1 MAIRPAEAGSRG
13 PGVCL
18 VSAPAGVGKTHG
30 ALEFARAHPQLR
42 VHVAF
47 GMKATRDEFRALGL
61 MENWVH
67 VEGRTPENCAEY
79 ARAEALGRRSYSV
92 TFSLCA
98 HCTARQDCPYL
109 AAWAAVG
116 SANASFTHQLLL
128 ERGTWA
134 ADILFVDEDPTRNVF
149 LTEKRITLS
158 MLQSEARRVDREIGY
173 RRVARDP
180 LRALLGALAAV
191 LEELEEGYGTDIH
204 DALDRRLSPG
214 LLATCRG
221 LWDRYGSQIRR
232 IPVVSNAAERSVS
245 ELQRLPKPFFLHLL
259 ETMVV
264 EMVRM
269 TENSS
274 LTNSKLSIGKDSRG
288 RPCYVLMIHR
298 TISDLTEGVQRLPRI
313 VILDAASTA
322 VYYEPILGVP
332 IREVFSPEVALPRE
346 VQVWQVTTA
355 LEGKI
360 GLETNPN
367 ARSAAIAKID
377 LLRAITNTYGRKTA
391 LITFKS
397 IEEEMAEAIGAD
409 RSLHF
414 YGLRGIGELESEGIE
429 VLIVLG
435 TPSIPPD
442 QVLREAMA
450 IHPDGPPIER
460 VSHKMDK
467 VWQPVDP
474 RVREM
479 LYASR
484 EREAYQGVY
493 RCRPLSSSE
502 KPKVIIIF
510 SPLQIPHVRPTHIV
524 HALPNVR
531 TMRAF
536 TRILQVVR
544 RLEAEGEKITI
555 NKVARQAGSNWETTR
570 RLIQA
575 IRGQGTSS

>member
-1 MAIRPAEAGSRG
+1 
-13 PGVCL
+13 L
-18 VSAPAGVGKTHG
+18 
-30 ALEFARAHPQLR
+30 LQ
-42 VHVAF
+42 
-47 GMKATRDEFRALGL
+47 
-61 MENWVH
+61 
-67 VEGRTPENCAEY
+67 
-79 ARAEALGRRSYSV
+79 
-92 TFSLCA
+92 
-98 HCTARQDCPYL
+98 RQ
-109 AAWAAVG
+109 
-116 SANASFTHQLLL
+116 
-128 ERGTWA
+128 TWA
-134 ADILFVDEDPTRNVF
+134 ADLLFIDEDPTRNVF
-149 LTEKRITLS
+149 LTEKRITAS
-158 MLQSEARRVDREIGY
+158 MIQTEARRVDGGIGY
-173 RRVARDP
+173 RIVGPDP

-191 LEELEEGYGTDIH
+191 LEELEEGYGTDIYE
-204 DALDRRLSPG
+204 ALDRRLSSG
-214 LLATCRG
+214 LLETCRR
-221 LWDRYGSQIRR
+221 LWDRYGSQMRR
-232 IPVVSNAAERSVS
+232 IPVVSNAGERTIV
-245 ELQRLPKPFFLHLL
+245 ELQRLPRPFFLHLL

-264 EMVRM
+264 EIERM
-269 TENSS
+269 REDPS
-274 LTNSKLSIGKDSRG
+274 LSNSKLSIGRDIQG
-288 RPCYVLMIHR
+288 RPCYVLLIHR
-298 TISDLTEGVQRLPRI
+298 TICDLTQALERLPQI

-322 VYYEPILGVP
+322 AYYEPILGVP
-332 IREVFSPEVALPRE
+332 IREVFSPEVALPKG

-442 QVLREAMA
+442 QALREAMA
-450 IHPDGPPIER
+450 IHPEGPPINRE
-460 VSHKMDK
+460 SQKIDK

-484 EREAYQGVY
+484 EREAYQSVY
-493 RCRPLSSSE
+493 RCRPLSPSD
-502 KPKVIIIF
+502 KPKVIIVF
-510 SPLQIPHVRPTHIV
+510 SPLQIPHVKPTHIV

-531 TMRAF
+531 TVRAY
-536 TRILQVVR
+536 TKIVQVVR

-555 NKVARQAGSNWETTR
+555 NKVARQAGSRWKTTQ
-570 RLIQA
+570 RLLQA
-575 IRGQGTSS
+575 IQTEDDSS

>member
-1 MAIRPAEAGSRG
+1 MAYTRARVRERE
-13 PGVCL
+13 VYL
-18 VSAPAGVGKTHG
+18 VSAPAGVGKTH
-30 ALEFARAHPQLR
+30 AAFEFARAHPELR
-42 VHVAF
+42 IHVAF
-47 GMKATRDEFRALGL
+47 GMKATRDEFIAKGL
-61 MENWVH
+61 MEGWVH
-67 VEGRTPENCAEY
+67 VEGRTAENCVEY
-79 ARAEALGRRSYSV
+79 ARAEALGRRGYSV
-92 TFSLCA
+92 ALSLCA
-98 HCTARQDCPYL
+98 DCAAREDCSYL
-109 AAWAAVG
+109 SAWEAVG
-116 SANASFTHQLLL
+116 SANATFTHQLLL
-128 ERGTWA
+128 QRQTWA
-134 ADILFVDEDPTRNVF
+134 ADLLFIDEDPTRNVF
-149 LTEKRITLS
+149 LTEKRITAS
-158 MLQSEARRVDREIGY
+158 MIQTEARRVDGGIGY
-173 RRVARDP
+173 RIVGPDP

-191 LEELEEGYGTDIH
+191 LEELEEGYGTDIYE
-204 DALDRRLSPG
+204 ALDRRLSSG
-214 LLATCRG
+214 LLETCRR
-221 LWDRYGSQIRR
+221 LWDRYGSQMPR
-232 IPVVSNAAERSVS
+232 IPVVSNAGERTIV
-245 ELQRLPKPFFLHLL
+245 ELQRLPRPFFLHLL

-264 EMVRM
+264 EIERM
-269 TENSS
+269 REDPS
-274 LTNSKLSIGKDSRG
+274 LSNSKLSIGRDIQG
-288 RPCYVLMIHR
+288 RPCYVLLIHR
-298 TISDLTEGVQRLPRI
+298 TICDLTQALERLPQI

-322 VYYEPILGVP
+322 AYYEPILGVP
-332 IREVFSPEVALPRE
+332 IREVFSPEVALPKG

-442 QVLREAMA
+442 QALREAMA
-450 IHPDGPPIER
+450 IHPEGPPINRE
-460 VSHKMDK
+460 SQKIDK

-484 EREAYQGVY
+484 EREAYQSVY
-493 RCRPLSSSE
+493 RCRPLSPSD
-502 KPKVIIIF
+502 KPKVIIVF
-510 SPLQIPHVRPTHIV
+510 SPLQIPHVKPTHIV

-531 TMRAF
+531 TVRAY
-536 TRILQVVR
+536 TKIVQVVR

-555 NKVARQAGSNWETTR
+555 NKVARQAGSRWKTTQ
-570 RLIQA
+570 RLLQA
-575 IRGQGTSS
+575 IQTEDDSS